1 MSSLFY
7 LKIREVLMRMG
18 EDISTPSKTSTKHTF
33 HKIGSGYTIDWV
45 MDARSNFLFACGVA

>member
-18 EDISTPSKTSTKHTF
+18 EDISTPSKTSTKLTF
-33 HKIGSGYTIDWV
+33 HKIGSGYMIDWV
-45 MDARSNFLFACGVA
+45 MDVRSKFLFACGVA